1 MHDSWPAGAVRA
13 RARAAWSSGSH
24 VRRASRHFGNVCAKK
39 GHLVPYFLFLLL
51 LMLLLML
58 LCLCGMRTA
67 DRASIGKEGILS
79 LEIQLK

>member
-1 MHDSWPAGAVRA
+1 MF
-13 RARAAWSSGSH
+13 AAHRVTSGMF
-24 VRRASRHFGNVCAKK
+24 APKK

-51 LMLLLML
+51 LMLLLLL

-67 DRASIGKEGILS
+67 DRASIGMEGILS